1 MAATLAALASGAG
14 VLALPSSASA
24 VANVCVAR
32 TPTRTGTVTWQL
44 RQVSGLTTVA
54 ASPGVL
60 FTHNDRGI
68 RDSPAAGEDTT
79 AAAVWAV
86 GPDGVPL
93 ARFRLVD
100 AALAPIPYF
109 DTEAIARDPQGRIV
123 LADTGTNVDAR
134 VTVAL
139 YRFTPPVVVPGQAF
153 VEQDVTAEVIPLAYY
168 ANATTSTKTKLNV
181 ESMAIDAGGAAWF
194 VPRQSGKPYSY
205 VIPAAELDQA
215 AGTLNPAR
223 AVRSSR
229 LTVAGPMT
237 DAAISPDGT
246 MLLVKTGTV
255 VYAYNL
261 SGHDRGGGPGLRA
274 VHRGQGTEEEGPR
287 LGRGDRGTRRRRVRD
302 DRRGHQDPAQR
313 AGHRGLVVRRLIG
326 LRASVLN

>member
-1 MAATLAALASGAG
+1 M
-14 VLALPSSASA
+14 
-24 VANVCVAR
+24 
-32 TPTRTGTVTWQL
+32 
-44 RQVSGLTTVA
+44 
-54 ASPGVL
+54 
-60 FTHNDRGI
+60 
-68 RDSPAAGEDTT
+68 
-79 AAAVWAV
+79 
-86 GPDGVPL
+86 
-93 ARFRLVD
+93 
-100 AALAPIPYF
+100 
-109 DTEAIARDPQGRIV
+109 
-123 LADTGTNVDAR
+123 
-134 VTVAL
+134 
-139 YRFTPPVVVPGQAF
+139 
-153 VEQDVTAEVIPLAYY
+153 IPLAYY

-261 SGHDRGGGPGLRA
+261 SGTTVAGALASAPCTVAKAPKRKDPGWGEA
-274 VHRGQGTEEEGPR
+274 ITA
-287 LGRGDRGTRRRRVRD
+287 RD
-302 DRRGHQDPAQR
+302 DGGFVTIAEGTKTQHS
-313 AGHRGLVVRRLIG
+313 GLATAIWSFAV
-326 LRASVLN
+326 

>member
-1 MAATLAALASGAG
+1 MRSSWRVAATLAALAGGAG

-79 AAAVWAV
+79 AAAVWAI

-139 YRFTPPVVVPGQAF
+139 YRFTPPVVEPGQAF
-153 VEQDVTAEVIPLAYY
+153 VAQDVTAEVIPLAYY

-261 SGHDRGGGPGLRA
+261 SGTTVAGALASAPCTVAKAPKRKDPGWGEA
-274 VHRGQGTEEEGPR
+274 ITA
-287 LGRGDRGTRRRRVRD
+287 RD
-302 DRRGHQDPAQR
+302 DGGFVTIAEGTKTQHS
-313 AGHRGLVVRRLIG
+313 GLATAIWSFAV
-326 LRASVLN
+326 